1 MTEPAPAIAAGF
13 SADDVHAPL
22 LAAARP
28 ALAFAPGMDHAAW
41 RPRAL
46 AALQRALGVQPEPV
60 DLQVRIEREERHD
73 GYRAVRFTYVSE
85 ANATVPAW
93 LLIPD
98 GGGVR
103 PCVICLQGHTR
114 GFHISLG
121 LDLGAND
128 AEMIAGE
135 RDFARQAVRRGWCAL
150 AIEQRAFGERASR
163 IAPDKGCHHPSM
175 AALLLGRTMVGE
187 RVWDV
192 RRAIDALAG
201 FAEVDRSRI
210 AVMGNSG
217 GGTISAYAA
226 AVEPRIAAAMPS
238 CSVCT
243 YAASIGSIHHCAD
256 NYVPGI
262 LRDLE
267 MADMVGLI
275 APRPLVVVAGRT
287 DPIFP
292 FADVERCAAG
302 IAGIYAAAGRPQAF
316 RLVPGDGGHRF
327 YAESAWSA
335 FSELTGW

>member
-1 MTEPAPAIAAGF
+1 MPTAPTYAP
-13 SADDVHAPL
+13 DDVHGPL

-28 ALAFAPGMDHAAW
+28 ALAFRTGMDHAAW
-41 RPRAL
+41 SAKAL
-46 AALQRALGVQPEPV
+46 AALHRAVGEEPKPV
-60 DLQVRIEREERHD
+60 DLALRIEREERHD
-73 GYRAVRFTYVSE
+73 GYRAIRFTFASE

-93 LLIPD
+93 LLLPD
-98 GGGVR
+98 GGGRR

-135 RDFARQAVRRGWCAL
+135 RDFARQAVRRGWAAL

-192 RRAIDALAG
+192 RRAIDALAA
-201 FAEVDRSRI
+201 FPEVDGARI
-210 AVMGNSG
+210 GLMGNSG
-217 GGTISAYAA
+217 GGTITAYASA
-226 AVEPRIAAAMPS
+226 LEPRIAAAMPS

-243 YAASIGSIHHCAD
+243 YAGSIGAIHHCAD

-267 MADMVGLI
+267 MADVAGLI
-275 APRPLVVVAGRT
+275 APRPLVVVSGRT
-287 DPIFP
+287 DEIFP
-292 FADVERCAAG
+292 IAEVERCMGG
-302 IAGIYAAAGRPQAF
+302 IRAIYAAAGAPAAC
-316 RLVPGDGGHRF
+316 RLVVGEGGHRF
-327 YAESAWSA
+327 YAAQGWSA